1 MSPARRRLEDIA
13 PGRHCSLIG
22 TCLSLTDLRKLAA
35 KAGLRLP
42 PGADDYRVHGAM
54 VHATAHAPAVARL
67 AGKMLDKRYAVH
79 VSRFSR
85 ATDEAALTALWDGA
99 VAAGDIP
106 GAYWALMTH
115 PCDCPALRD
124 RAFGEVHMLSHL
136 SGATQRADLRKQAE
150 LERKLAERQA
160 DLDAARDSQARL
172 SRRVDDLTRALDHAD
187 IHRRRAEALEQR
199 LAELEAGA
207 AMAAVREEARAARE
221 ARDLAALD
229 AERQAT
235 AAAEAAARADAYRQE
250 AVHLTQRVADLEL
263 RLREQVRGAC
273 EDLHAVVPDLGQ
285 RAILYVGGRS
295 GSVAHLEA
303 LVTRANGRFLYHDG
317 GVEDGC
323 PRLAGAVSQADVVL
337 CPVTCV
343 SHEAVGHL
351 KRNCRRACKRFLPL
365 PSHSVTALMRG
376 LRVLDGVPGTSP
388 GVSGACDS

>member
-1 MSPARRRLEDIA
+1 MSPARRRLEDIPA
-13 PGRHCSLIG
+13 GRHCSVIG
-22 TCLSLTDLRKLAA
+22 TCLSLSDLRKLAA

-42 PGADDYRVHGAM
+42 AGADDYRVHGAM
-54 VHATAHAPAVARL
+54 VHATAHTPAVARL
-67 AGKMLDKRYAVH
+67 AGKLLDKRYAVH
-79 VSRFSR
+79 ISKFSR
-85 ATDEAALTALWDGA
+85 AADEAALAGMWDA
-99 VAAGDIP
+99 SVATGDIP

-136 SGATQRADLRKQAE
+136 SGATQRADLRKQADA
-150 LERKLAERQA
+150 ERKLAERQA
-160 DLDAARDSQARL
+160 ELDAARDSQARL
-172 SRRVDDLTRALDHAD
+172 ARRVDDLTRALDHAD

-199 LAELEAGA
+199 VAELEGGA

-221 ARDLAALD
+221 ARDDALLEAARQTAAAAAAIARAEAVRQD
-229 AERQAT
+229 AER
-235 AAAEAAARADAYRQE
+235 
-250 AVHLTQRVADLEL
+250 LTQRVADLEL

-273 EDLHAVVPDLGQ
+273 EDLHETVPDLGQ
-285 RAILYVGGRS
+285 RAILYVGGRT

-365 PSHSVTALMRG
+365 PSHSVSALMRG
-376 LRVLDGVPGTSP
+376 LRVLDGGSGVPDAS
-388 GVSGACDS
+388 

>member
-1 MSPARRRLEDIA
+1 MSPVRRRLEDIP

-22 TCLSLTDLRKLAA
+22 TCLSLADLRKLAA
-35 KAGLRLP
+35 KTGLRLP
-42 PGADDYRVHGAM
+42 PAADDYRVHGAM
-54 VHATAHAPAVARL
+54 VHATAHSPAVARL
-67 AGKMLDKRYAVH
+67 AGKMLDKRYAAQ
-79 VSRFSR
+79 VSKFSR
-85 ATDEAALTALWDGA
+85 ATDEAALAALWDAA

-136 SGATQRADLRKQAE
+136 SGASQRADLRRLAE
-150 LERKLAERQA
+150 VDRKLAERQA
-160 DLDAARDSQARL
+160 ELDAARDSQARL
-172 SRRVDDLTRALDHAD
+172 ARRVDDLTRALDHAD
-187 IHRRRAEALEQR
+187 IHRRRAEVLEQR
-199 LAELEAGA
+199 VADLEAGA
-207 AMAAVREEARAARE
+207 AQQALRDDLRAARE
-221 ARDLAALD
+221 SRDLALLEAD
-229 AERQAT
+229 RQA
-235 AAAEAAARADAYRQE
+235 AAASTARAEADARRQE
-250 AVHLTQRVADLEL
+250 VARLTQRVADLEL
-263 RLREQVRGAC
+263 RLREREHGRGAC
-273 EDLHAVVPDLGQ
+273 AALADEPLDLGQ
-285 RAILYVGGRS
+285 RAILYVGGRT

-376 LRVLDGVPGTSP
+376 LRVLDAGAS
-388 GVSGACDS
+388 VSGACDS

>member
-1 MSPARRRLEDIA
+1 MSPPRRRLEDVP

-22 TCLSLTDLRKLAA
+22 TCLSLADLRKLAT

-85 ATDEAALTALWDGA
+85 ASDEASLAALWDAA

-136 SGATQRADLRKQAE
+136 SGASQRADLRRQAE
-150 LERKLAERQA
+150 LERKLAERQGE
-160 DLDAARDSQARL
+160 LDAARDSQARL
-172 SRRVDDLTRALDHAD
+172 ARRVDDLSRALDHAD

-199 LAELEAGA
+199 VAELEAGA
-207 AMAAVREEARAARE
+207 AMAALRDDLRAARD
-221 ARDLAALD
+221 ARDAAVLE
-229 AERQAT
+229 AERQSAS
-235 AAAEAAARADAYRQE
+235 AAAANARAEASQQE
-250 AVHLTQRVADLEL
+250 IAHLTRRVAELDLS
-263 RLREQVRGAC
+263 LREQARGAC
-273 EDLHAVVPDLGQ
+273 ADLHEQALDLGQ
-285 RAILYVGGRS
+285 RAILYVGGRT

-365 PSHSVTALMRG
+365 PSHSVTALKRG
-376 LRVLDGVPGTSP
+376 LRVLES
-388 GVSGACDS
+388 